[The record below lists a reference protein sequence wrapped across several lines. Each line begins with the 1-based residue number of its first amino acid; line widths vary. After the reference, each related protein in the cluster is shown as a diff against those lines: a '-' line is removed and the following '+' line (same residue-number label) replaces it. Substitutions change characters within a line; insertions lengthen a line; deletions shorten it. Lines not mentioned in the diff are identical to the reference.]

1 MSSII
6 ESRLSNAERELT
18 ENIISEISPVQLGNL
33 LKQPGDGLSNK
44 MENALAEGF
53 SERVML
59 KIISIRLKQDKLY
72 SFFVNFLVT
81 NMLVIAVMFTSVLS
95 SRLGSFDYQPL
106 ANMPSP
112 SYILPGLVVLLI
124 LSILDQGVIS
134 KTVVDPMPVSLN

>member
-81 NMLVIAVMFTSVLS
+81 NMLVIAVMFTSALS